1 MQLHSRD
8 PTSIAQDRTLNAK
21 LVMLLI
27 VVVMMMTMM
36 MMTMMMMA
44 MIVLV
49 MMMMMI
55 VVMDSSYSGP
65 DQCKEWS
72 LTGGS
77 FQSRLDLRFIS
88 ALARQ
93 RTFHVNSERDLDGI

>member
-1 MQLHSRD
+1 M
-8 PTSIAQDRTLNAK
+8 
-21 LVMLLI
+21 V
-27 VVVMMMTMM
+27 
-36 MMTMMMMA
+36 
-44 MIVLV
+44 MIVV

-55 VVMDSSYSGP
+55 IVMDSSYSGP

>member
-1 MQLHSRD
+1 M
-8 PTSIAQDRTLNAK
+8 
-21 LVMLLI
+21 
-27 VVVMMMTMM
+27 
-36 MMTMMMMA
+36 
-44 MIVLV
+44 V

-55 VVMDSSYSGP
+55 IVMDSSYSGP

>member
-1 MQLHSRD
+1 MMMRMRMM
-8 PTSIAQDRTLNAK
+8 I
-21 LVMLLI
+21 
-27 VVVMMMTMM
+27 VVMMMMM
-36 MMTMMMMA
+36 MMEDDE
-44 MIVLV
+44 VV

-55 VVMDSSYSGP
+55 VMDSSYSGP